1 MYQIVKRNVNNGSLN
16 NFRRKISKYN
26 REVGPHW
33 LFNINLILCRLIDDF
48 LTTGTI
54 TAPKRS
60 LPLPLSYTVPPIL
73 IYGLLLVLIACSK
86 VGRTVWL
93 GVTLVYTLLGYLL
106 IQCNVFQ

>member
-33 LFNINLILCRLIDDF
+33 LVNVNLKFCRLIDDF

-54 TAPKRS
+54 AAPKQS
-60 LPLPLSYTVPPIL
+60 LPLPLSYTIPPTL
-73 IYGLLLVLIACSK
+73 IYGLLLVLAASSK
-86 VGRTVWL
+86 VGRTIWL
-93 GVTLVYTLLGYLL
+93 SATLFYTSIGYLL
-106 IQCNVFQ
+106 IQCKFIK